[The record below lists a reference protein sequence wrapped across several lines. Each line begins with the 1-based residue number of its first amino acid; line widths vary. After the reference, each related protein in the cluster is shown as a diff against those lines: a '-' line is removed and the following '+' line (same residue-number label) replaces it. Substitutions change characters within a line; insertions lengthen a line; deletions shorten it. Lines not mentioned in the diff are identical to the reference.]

1 MSPPLN
7 CRHAPPPHL
16 IDTLTAEESVLP
28 RILVSTTFCANMNLT
43 THSLSARLTS
53 IALLPAWAC
62 TVMHLFTAS
71 RFSLKRTTQFLSHF
85 GLVTNS
91 VVKLI
96 STAWTQTLN
105 VWLFASFNHNMA
117 PWRTRRLQAHCYITA
132 SHHPNTSVDYGLHT
146 NSNIPTLLTLA
157 NIQSISIFSPINLK
171 CYTPASN
178 LRPHHYS
185 FMSTPLL
192 ATFGSITTL
201 LCLPVRKEHEATF
214 GFYPSTKLDHLPSQ
228 RTCRLSHLIETAP
241 PS

>member
-7 CRHAPPPHL
+7 CRHAPPPHP
-16 IDTLTAEESVLP
+16 IDTLTEESVVP

-43 THSLSARLTS
+43 THSLSARFTS
-53 IALLPAWAC
+53 IALLLAWAC
-62 TVMHLFTAS
+62 TVMHLFTA

-91 VVKLI
+91 FVKLI

-105 VWLFASFNHNMA
+105 VWLFASFNHNMS

-178 LRPHHYS
+178 LGLRHYS
-185 FMSTPLL
+185 FMSSSEKG
-192 ATFGSITTL
+192 AW
-201 LCLPVRKEHEATF
+201 
-214 GFYPSTKLDHLPSQ
+214 
-228 RTCRLSHLIETAP
+228 SHLWFLSKYHAR
-241 PS
+241 SLAFSKDL